1 MAFVRR
7 LLAAVSWRDLLSRRC
22 RVCGDPVPP
31 GPDGRASAT
40 ADWPPRG
47 LCPACAKSL
56 SPRRGGFCPRCG
68 AMEADPADDPDL
80 CAACLLEPRPFSA
93 LAFHAPYGGLLR
105 DMILAFKFG
114 ERPQYGAVL
123 RDLFL
128 LAFERAAARGVREG
142 GTAPATPHAPVAPIA
157 PIAPDVV
164 IPVPLYPRRLAWRG
178 FNQSLELARPLARKY
193 GWPVDA
199 QALSRIRDTRPQST
213 LSGRLRRE
221 NIRGAFAAD
230 PARVRGKT
238 ALLTDDVMTTGA
250 TVEAA
255 ARALLAAGA
264 SRVDVLVLA
273 R

>member
-7 LLAAVSWRDLLSRRC
+7 LLAAASWRELLSRRC

-31 GPDGRASAT
+31 GPDGRTSAM
-40 ADWPPRG
+40 AGWPPRG
-47 LCPACAKSL
+47 LCPACAESL

-105 DMILAFKFG
+105 DMIIAFKFG

-123 RDLFL
+123 RDLLL
-128 LAFERAAARGVREG
+128 LAFERAVARGVREG
-142 GTAPATPHAPVAPIA
+142 GAAPVAPV
-157 PIAPDVV
+157 APDVV

-199 QALSRIRDTRPQST
+199 GALVRIRDTRPQST
-213 LSGRLRRE
+213 LSGRMRRE
-221 NIRGAFAAD
+221 NIRGAFAA
-230 PARVRGKT
+230 ATSRVRGKT